1 MGRGRVPLLR
11 GVRGVL
17 LVAIKIYMAKRK
29 IIPYNPKLKE
39 FARQLR
45 NDSTKT
51 EIFLWLKLK
60 GKQMYG
66 YDFHRQKPIDNYI
79 LDFFCYELML
89 GIEVDGYS
97 HQFLEI
103 LNKDGIKEKRM
114 NQLGINVLRFSDEQV
129 LNEMENVLRVIEFY
143 IIEYEKHTPNP
154 SQEGN

>member
-1 MGRGRVPLLR
+1 MLADFIPLLR
-11 GVRGVL
+11 GARGML
-17 LVAIKIYMAKRK
+17 FIYLFIETTIIMAKRK

-39 FARQLR
+39 FARKLR
-45 NDSTKT
+45 NDSTRT

-97 HQFLEI
+97 HQFLEVF
-103 LNKDGIKEKRM
+103 NKDGVKEKRM
-114 NQLGINVLRFSDEQV
+114 NELGITVLRFSDEQV
-129 LNEMENVLRVIEFY
+129 LKEMENVIRAIEFY
-143 IIEYEKHTPNP
+143 IYENEKNTQPL
-154 SQEGN
+154 